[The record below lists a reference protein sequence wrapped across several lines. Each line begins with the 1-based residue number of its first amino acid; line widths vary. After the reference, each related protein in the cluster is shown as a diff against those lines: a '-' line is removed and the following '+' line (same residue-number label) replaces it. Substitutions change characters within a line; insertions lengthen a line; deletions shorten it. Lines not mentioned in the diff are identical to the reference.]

1 MADKSSRNTKNT
13 DKTAQ
18 APANSPNANGKSRTS
33 NDFEHVMSSLM
44 NGAGG
49 VISSKTVMGEPV
61 VVGDTTLIPLSDVT
75 IGAGA
80 GSNNGTDKNA
90 GMGGFTAKM
99 SPSAVL
105 VLKNGVTKVVNVR
118 NQDAVTKLVDLIP
131 EVVDR
136 ILEQPTIRSM
146 MGNEEAVEKAFPS
159 EQKGGSASAKEEEN
173 AESEGSGS
181 AEGESFRA

>member
-18 APANSPNANGKSRTS
+18 APASSLNTNGKNRTS

-61 VVGDTTLIPLSDVT
+61 VVGDTTLIPLNDVT

-105 VLKNGVTKVVNVR
+105 ILKNGVTKVVNVR
-118 NQDAVTKLVDLIP
+118 NQDSITKLVDMIP

-136 ILEQPTIRSM
+136 ILEQTTVRSM
-146 MGNEEAVEKAFPS
+146 MSDEEAAAAAFP
-159 EQKGGSASAKEEEN
+159 EETEETSTET
-173 AESEGSGS
+173 ES
-181 AEGESFRA
+181 